1 MAERTAA
8 DIRARR
14 RTALLSVVAAAL
26 LVAIKPVTGLLT
38 GALGLNLLGL
48 AVAVA
53 VVLVDRPH
61 GDIAALAVVSSWSS
75 PRAGWPPSRRTFS
88 STAPMRTPNAAS
100 ARRSDGSMTPKSGT
114 WASGREPLTDGVHDG
129 LGGRVGLS
137 EPGGEADRDPRRG
150 SLSAGHPRPGWSA
163 LAVALRR
170 GTRRSLSLPS
180 QTAITNCGQ
189 RATW

>member
-53 VVLVDRPH
+53 VGLVDRPH
-61 GDIAALAVVSSWSS
+61 GDIAALAVVVLLVV
-75 PRAGWPPSRRTFS
+75 A
-88 STAPMRTPNAAS
+88 
-100 ARRSDGSMTPKSGT
+100 ARRLAAQPADVLIDRADEDAQRGVRT
-114 WASGREPLTDGVHDG
+114 ALGRFDDPEVRHLGVRQGAAH
-129 LGGRVGLS
+129 GRR
-137 EPGGEADRDPRRG
+137 PRWPRRSCG
-150 SLSAGHPRPGWSA
+150 SERA
-163 LAVALRR
+163 RR
-170 GTRRSLSLPS
+170 
-180 QTAITNCGQ
+180 
-189 RATW
+189 